1 MKQEIDNLNLNQLIS
16 MFFVSFPKDSQQLQQ
31 TVYNKILKS
40 IFAMPLSLHVLFL
53 EQYFSRRSSFSL
65 F

>member
-1 MKQEIDNLNLNQLIS
+1 MEQEIDNLNLNQLIS
-16 MFFVSFPKDSQQLQQ
+16 MFFVSFPKDSQPLQQ

-53 EQYFSRRSSFSL
+53 E
-65 F
+65 